1 MKIQWISCGGIPLP
15 IVSRWGLNKGARYSP
30 KAPTVGTL
38 QTLPGIEESFSG
50 SAGQAAGY
58 SFGTSMYLTP
68 LGQPSAVQI
77 GFPADLSLHAGVAAA
92 AQQRDK
98 LERLCHYIALPGM

>member
-38 QTLPGIEESFSG
+38 QTLPGIEEPFSG
-50 SAGQAAGY
+50 SAGQAAG
-58 SFGTSMYLTP
+58 F
-68 LGQPSAVQI
+68 
-77 GFPADLSLHAGVAAA
+77 SLHAGVAAA

-98 LERLCHYIALPGM
+98 LERLCRYIALQGCRVLRRLGTIASAPDRPYLKSACH

>member
-1 MKIQWISCGGIPLP
+1 
-15 IVSRWGLNKGARYSP
+15 
-30 KAPTVGTL
+30 
-38 QTLPGIEESFSG
+38 LPGIEESFSG

-98 LERLCHYIALPGM
+98 LERLCRYIALQGCRVLRRLGTIASAPDLPYLKSGCH